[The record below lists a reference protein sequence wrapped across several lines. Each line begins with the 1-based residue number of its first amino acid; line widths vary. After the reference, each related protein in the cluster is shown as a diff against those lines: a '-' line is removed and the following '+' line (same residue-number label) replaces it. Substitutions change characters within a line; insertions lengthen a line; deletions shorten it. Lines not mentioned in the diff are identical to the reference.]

1 MSFGAGCGRHF
12 VAGRRP
18 AGLNVGCSQREK
30 RVNPFAD
37 LSGILLASATG
48 GSVAEYVPVLVML
61 LFALGFAV
69 LNLVASYVLGKKG
82 VSNPVKEAAYECGMP
97 PITDAH
103 QRFSVKFYLVAILFV
118 LFDIEVVFLYPWAV
132 YFKAFPAFLFLEM
145 LIFIGILFLG
155 WWYVI
160 RKGAVNWAQE

>member
-1 MSFGAGCGRHF
+1 
-12 VAGRRP
+12 
-18 AGLNVGCSQREK
+18 LNDATLSEET
-30 RVNPFAD
+30 RVSPLAD
-37 LSGILLASATG
+37 PCLVVLAASSG
-48 GSVAEYVPVLVML
+48 GSVSEYVPVLVML
-61 LFALGFAV
+61 LIAVGFAV
-69 LNLVASYVLGKKG
+69 VNLIISFLVGKKAPT
-82 VSNPVKEAAYECGMP
+82 NPVKEAAYECGMP

-145 LIFIGILFLG
+145 LVFIGILFLG

>member
-1 MSFGAGCGRHF
+1 MIHTLDALQTAGSSVLG
-12 VAGRRP
+12 
-18 AGLNVGCSQREK
+18 
-30 RVNPFAD
+30 
-37 LSGILLASATG
+37 
-48 GSVAEYVPVLVML
+48 VAEYVPVLIML
-61 LFALGFAV
+61 VFAILFGAA
-69 LNLVASYVLGKKG
+69 NLLLSFVLGKKG
-82 VSNPVKEAAYECGMP
+82 ETNPVKEAAYECGTP

-132 YFKAFPAFLFLEM
+132 QFNSLPVFLFVEM

-160 RKGAVNWAQE
+160 RKGAVDWAQE

>member
-1 MSFGAGCGRHF
+1 MVSTLESILTLPLAAG
-12 VAGRRP
+12 
-18 AGLNVGCSQREK
+18 
-30 RVNPFAD
+30 
-37 LSGILLASATG
+37 GI
-48 GSVAEYVPVLVML
+48 AEYVPVLVML
-61 LFALGFAV
+61 IFAV
-69 LNLVASYVLGKKG
+69 LFAGANLGLSFVLGKKAG
-82 VSNPVKEAAYECGMP
+82 TNPVKDAAYECGMP

-132 YFKAFPAFLFLEM
+132 HFGTKALQTFLFIEM

-155 WWYVI
+155 WWYVV

>member
-1 MSFGAGCGRHF
+1 MTL
-12 VAGRRP
+12 P
-18 AGLNVGCSQREK
+18 LIL
-30 RVNPFAD
+30 AD
-37 LSGILLASATG
+37 SA
-48 GSVAEYVPVLVML
+48 AQYVPVLMML
-61 LFALGFAV
+61 IFALVFAAA
-69 LNLVASYVLGKKG
+69 NLVLSFVLGKKAG
-82 VSNPVKEAAYECGMP
+82 TNPVKDAAYECGMP

-132 YFKAFPAFLFLEM
+132 YFDAFPAFLFIEM
-145 LIFIGILFLG
+145 LIFIGILFIG